1 MSRSWTRWAPW
12 LCATL
17 LACGG
22 SAPPAASPAQ
32 PAGSAAVLRPG
43 EAPAAPQPVESPWE
57 KIRESDGIVIHRREV
72 PGSPLIAFKGEGL
85 IEQPILRVATVLLD
99 ASRSHEWAD
108 RVVEARELGVLSDHE
123 VVHYSHVATT
133 FITKDRDFVTRITL
147 DVVPGKL
154 IRLRLRSI
162 DDPRAPKTD
171 FVRGELI
178 DSSFTLTAESDGVTR
193 IGLYRAVG
201 ATAGD
206 IGLWVLTLAFAVG
219 TLGGLLGVLFAR
231 LAAVAVDG
239 LATNYLPDSQVA
251 VGHRVEDR
259 LSDRGLNISH
269 TGLRGGSSYLGSL
282 TY

>member
-133 FITKDRDFVTRITL
+133 FITKDRDFVTRIAL

-193 IGLYRAVG
+193 IVAELHADPKGSLPKWLVNAFQKSWAHKTITALRKQSSRADLVEVP
-201 ATAGD
+201 T
-206 IGLWVLTLAFAVG
+206 VR
-219 TLGGLLGVLFAR
+219 AR
-231 LAAVAVDG
+231 LEKAGYFAAAPS
-239 LATNYLPDSQVA
+239 AP
-251 VGHRVEDR
+251 
-259 LSDRGLNISH
+259 
-269 TGLRGGSSYLGSL
+269 
-282 TY
+282 